1 MKGPTMRAA
10 TLVAPRTIELREVPV
25 PVPGDDEILV
35 KLKACGIC
43 TLEQRLYTGAMHMP
57 LPVVPGHE
65 ASGEIAQVG
74 ASVTDAFTVGRKVAL
89 DLVLRCGECYY
100 CRIGKSNLCAN
111 RFKKGQRVLGGFAEY
126 IVVKPSQVHPV
137 PDTVSFH
144 EAAFAEP
151 LACCIHSL
159 KRMKVA
165 MTEDLLVVGAG
176 TMGLL
181 HLLAGRCMGLRITM
195 TDPDPHR
202 RAMAKALGADFV
214 VDPGRVD
221 LPEFARDLTG
231 GFGFSAC
238 VVTSPA
244 HAAFESAIASMA
256 KAARLNIYTAYEEK
270 TLVPVDA
277 NAIHRNELLITG
289 TEGRLGEDFLQA
301 VRLISFHKVDVTPLV
316 SATTNF
322 ENLQQGFEKALS
334 GTAYRVMLEHEVR

>member
-111 RFKKGQRVLGGFAEY
+111 RFRKGQRVLGGFAEY

-176 TMGLL
+176 AMGLL

-195 TDPDPHR
+195 TDPDPDR
-202 RAMAKALGADFV
+202 RAMARALGADFT
-214 VDPGRVD
+214 VDPGQVN
-221 LPEFARDLTG
+221 LPDFARDLTG

-244 HAAFESAIASMA
+244 HTAFEGAIASMA

-270 TLVPVDA
+270 TMVPVDA

-316 SATTNF
+316 SATTSF
-322 ENLQQGFEKALS
+322 GTLDRGFEKALS
-334 GTAYRVMLEHEVR
+334 GSAYRVMLEHEAR